1 MWYTPLPKYVN
12 SDAITVEF
20 TWELLKL
27 NYKSVNNPES
37 LIIIKTPD
45 NYVFRLQSLY
55 YGDKMVYYWD
65 GDSQTNFT
73 DDHCNV
79 LYDYNKLLAIIDKN
93 NRNILVNLIS
103 DCNVIYNKNSYYFVM
118 RKLTNFDYINIPE
131 LIDQIKQ

>member
-1 MWYTPLPKYVN
+1 LWYTPLPKYVN

-103 DCNVIYNKNSYYFVM
+103 DCNVIYNKSSYYFVM

>member
-1 MWYTPLPKYVN
+1 
-12 SDAITVEF
+12 
-20 TWELLKL
+20 
-27 NYKSVNNPES
+27 
-37 LIIIKTPD
+37 
-45 NYVFRLQSLY
+45 
-55 YGDKMVYYWD
+55 MVYYWD

-103 DCNVIYNKNSYYFVM
+103 DCNVIYNKSSYYFVM